1 MGLICPDGT
10 KPYGVVQLRQDNA
23 AATLYNMVGFQTR
36 LKWGEQARVFRL
48 IPGLEE
54 AEFLRFGVMHK
65 NTYLNSPALL
75 KRDLSLKNRRG
86 LFFAGQITGVEGYV
100 ESAACGLAAGI
111 NAYRFNKGEE
121 TLIFPEE
128 TAIGSLIRYISVPAG
143 NFQPMN
149 INFGIMPPL
158 NYRERKKRL
167 KNAAISK
174 RALEA
179 LDIFMENNGLKQV

>member
-1 MGLICPDGT
+1 M
-10 KPYGVVQLRQDNA
+10 
-23 AATLYNMVGFQTR
+23 
-36 LKWGEQARVFRL
+36 
-48 IPGLEE
+48 
-54 AEFLRFGVMHK
+54 
-65 NTYLNSPALL
+65 
-75 KRDLSLKNRRG
+75 
-86 LFFAGQITGVEGYV
+86 

-158 NYRERKKRL
+158 NYRERKK
-167 KNAAISK
+167 
-174 RALEA
+174 
-179 LDIFMENNGLKQV
+179 GLKMPQSLKGLWRLWIFLWRIMA